1 MNELIKMLIEQLC
14 ILSKDEL
21 IWPTT
26 MLVGWLNFVKNQLAD
41 QRLSYLHDF
50 CYHIHHPIIDLMF

>member
-41 QRLSYLHDF
+41 QRTTFLLTRFLLPHSPPY
-50 CYHIHHPIIDLMF
+50 Y